1 MQWRRN
7 TVIRSEIVNACA
19 CVITTFISSAFFKRC
34 GLENKRGKKEWEQVQ
49 TIHEDT
55 KTRSAC
61 TCVLSL
67 INMFCSLFQFLVPYV
82 VWIMLLEISVFL
94 NLNTFIIFLFSV
106 VFLLLIFFI
115 VLEFLSRVIF
125 FPMQDI
131 ISYHL
136 CFLFEPRE
144 EALQADPDIF
154 YTIIERHNSVV
165 CSIPNPKLQLWN
177 YLWNSW
183 FLLTIVNEFKDKWLQ
198 TMLSLSKSF

>member
-67 INMFCSLFQFLVPYV
+67 INMFCSLFQFLVSYV
-82 VWIMLLEISVFL
+82 VWIMLLF
-94 NLNTFIIFLFSV
+94 
-106 VFLLLIFFI
+106 FFI

-154 YTIIERHNSVV
+154 YTIIKRHNSVV
-165 CSIPNPKLQLWN
+165 CSIPNPTLQLWN